1 MAILA
6 VGDEP
11 EFFNNFF
18 TGNTQTTTR
27 DAGQRGGVSASTSG
41 TTRWELH
48 HSSVS
53 EVWVRYRSY
62 FSSAAT
68 STTNPILEFFNS
80 ANNRPVFQII
90 RSAAWTTARIDCTA
104 RFLSTAPSTFTNI
117 TTIDMPITENPGV
130 DVVVQFR
137 RGTSGLLRIWIN
149 GFMIIDVSGTF
160 NSVDTTWDRLRLYS
174 PSTAANWF
182 GGVIVADENLVGFE
196 IDHLS
201 PSGAGFHTQWAGS
214 AANLADA
221 TGAPAVD
228 AATDINTNAVGQRS
242 TFAYDDMITLNEARE
257 IAGVAVA
264 IRGIREAAAVPTGCV
279 LVSRLAGTDYSHAS
293 FGLTTTASNNRQF
306 FALDPAGN
314 AWTEANVNAIE
325 YGALSS

>member
-27 DAGQRGGVSASTSG
+27 DAGQRGGVSATTTG

-62 FSSAAT
+62 FSVSAN

-80 ANNRPVFQII
+80 ANSRPVFQII
-90 RSAAWTTARIDCTA
+90 RSASYSATQFDCTA

-117 TTIDMPITENPGV
+117 TTIDLPITENPGV
-130 DVVVQFR
+130 EIIVFFR
-137 RGTSGLLRIWIN
+137 RGSSGLLRVWVN
-149 GFMIIDVSGTF
+149 GYLIIDVSGTF

-196 IDHLS
+196 LDHLS
-201 PSGAGFHTQWAGS
+201 PSGAGFHTQWTGT
-214 AANLADA
+214 AADLADA
-221 TGAPAVD
+221 TGAPAVNTG
-228 AATDINTNAVGQRS
+228 TDINTNAVGQRS

-257 IAGVAVA
+257 VAGVAVA
-264 IRGIREAAAVPTGCV
+264 VRGILEAASTPTDCV

-293 FGLTTTASNNRQF
+293 FGLTATASNNRQF

-314 AWTEANVNAIE
+314 PWTETNVNAIE